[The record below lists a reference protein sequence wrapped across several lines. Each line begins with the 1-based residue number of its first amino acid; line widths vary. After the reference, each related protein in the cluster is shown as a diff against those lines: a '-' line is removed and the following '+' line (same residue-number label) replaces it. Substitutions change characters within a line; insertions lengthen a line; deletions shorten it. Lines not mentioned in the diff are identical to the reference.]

1 MAFDTHQRETWRAAI
16 QRVRGRTR
24 DLVAPLSPEDMQ
36 PQSMPDASPAK
47 WHLAHTTW
55 FFDEFIL
62 GPAGRSPAAPEG
74 SRYLFNSYY
83 EAVGERHP
91 RPDRGLITRPAVE
104 EVLAW
109 RARVDV
115 ALDRLV
121 AEAGSEQFAAIAPLI
136 ELGLNHEEQH
146 QELLL
151 MDILSLLALH
161 PAGPAYRADL
171 APAEGPTPA
180 ETGWIAHDG
189 GLAATGA
196 RDTGFAFDNE
206 RPARRTWLE
215 PFAIADRLVTAG
227 EWLAFMADDG
237 YRRPELWMADGWD
250 RCRAEG
256 WAHPAYWRRD
266 GERWLRMT
274 LAGLEPLD
282 PHAPVCH
289 VSWYEADAYAR
300 WAGVR
305 LPREDEWEAVAAD
318 RPVAGNLLEAGILR
332 TAPSPGDQ
340 VYGDVWEWTASPYSP
355 YPGFAPAPG
364 AVGEYNGKF
373 MTGRYVLRGG
383 ACVTPTPH
391 IRASYRNFYEPHQR
405 WMFSGLRLAKDC
417 S

>member
-1 MAFDTHQRETWRAAI
+1 MAFDTQQRETWRAAI
-16 QRVRGRTR
+16 QRVRARTR
-24 DLVAPLSPEDMQ
+24 ALAAPLSAEDMQ
-36 PQSMPDASPAK
+36 AQAMPDASPTK
-47 WHLAHTTW
+47 WHLAHTAW

-62 GPAGRSPAAPEG
+62 GPAGCSPPAPEG

-91 RPDRGLITRPAVE
+91 RPDRGLITRPGVAE
-104 EVLAW
+104 ILAW
-109 RARVDV
+109 RERIDL

-121 AEAGSEQFAAIAPLI
+121 AEAGSEQFAEVAPLI

-161 PAGPAYRADL
+161 PVGPAYRGDL
-171 APAEGPTPA
+171 KPAHGQAPGPI
-180 ETGWIAHDG
+180 GWLNHDG
-189 GLAATGA
+189 GLVPTGA
-196 RDTGFAFDNE
+196 AGSGFAFDNE

-215 PFAIADRLVTAG
+215 PFALADRLVTAG

-237 YRRPELWMADGWD
+237 YGRPELWMADGWD
-250 RCRAEG
+250 RCRSEG
-256 WAHPAYWRRD
+256 WAHPAYWRRQGD
-266 GERWLRMT
+266 GWLRQT

-300 WAGVR
+300 WAGAR
-305 LPREDEWEAVAAD
+305 LPGEDEWEAIAAD
-318 RPVAGNLLEAGILR
+318 RPVAGNLLEADILR
-332 TAPSPGDQ
+332 TAPSGGAQ
-340 VYGDVWEWTASPYSP
+340 LFGDVWEWTASPYTP
-355 YPGFAPAPG
+355 YRGFAPARG

-373 MTGRYVLRGG
+373 MTGRYILRGG

-417 S
+417 